1 MMQPVTPDPSR
12 KPVFRLEPWPTAIV
26 LFFVVVVVV
35 NLIFIRLSM
44 TTWNGVV
51 TEGAYDKGVAYNQ
64 VLKAQREQ
72 DALGWRVTVDE
83 SALRVGQ
90 EGTLQLSILDRQ
102 GSPVAGARVEG
113 ELTRPGQKELDR
125 TFSMTEQRPGVYE
138 ARLHLSLPGLW
149 DLKWRI
155 DGAGGEYRLAR
166 RIQTQAA
173 GLGG

>member
-1 MMQPVTPDPSR
+1 MPDRAKKSI
-12 KPVFRLEPWPTAIV
+12 FRLEPWPTAIV

-44 TTWNGVV
+44 TTWSGVV

-64 VLKAQREQ
+64 VLKAQQAQ
-72 DALGWRVTVDE
+72 DALGWRVTLDE
-83 SALRVGQ
+83 SALLAGQ
-90 EGTLQLSILDRQ
+90 EGALRLSILDRQ
-102 GSPVAGARVEG
+102 GQPVAGARVEG
-113 ELTRPGQKELDR
+113 DLMRPGQKGLDR
-125 TFSMTEQRPGVYE
+125 AFSMTEPHPGVYE
-138 ARLHLSLPGLW
+138 ARLHMPLPGLW
-149 DLKWRI
+149 DLKLRI